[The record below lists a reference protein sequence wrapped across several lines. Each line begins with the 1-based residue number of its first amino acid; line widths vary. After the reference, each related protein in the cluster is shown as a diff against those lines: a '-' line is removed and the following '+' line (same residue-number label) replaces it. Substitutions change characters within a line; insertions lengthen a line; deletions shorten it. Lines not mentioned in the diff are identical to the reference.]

1 VTAHIH
7 RTLARRYRP
16 SDCKSEAFYTLQKE
30 WYAKLAASGFRDIE
44 QWKLQENGNMEAG
57 FLVDHVGRGRA
68 VALQGKTTGGED
80 LFVVL
85 GRHFHVAHFTSFRQR
100 TWALLYVN
108 GWRGAEIARLF
119 PTTNAK
125 TVTAFLSAFRAEALA
140 CGLHA
145 DAAQEDEEEED
156 L

>member
-1 VTAHIH
+1 MTAHIH

-68 VALQGKTTGGED
+68 VAIQGKTTGGED

-85 GRHFHVAHFTSFRQR
+85 GRHFHVARFASFRQR

-145 DAAQEDEEEED
+145 DAAQEDEEED